1 MDSDDIIARA
11 EELLKRHSDSSQL
24 MKRARGRSLRNARTK
39 LGRIILFL
47 GLVAVG
53 AFLFGLVIAPL
64 GVTGVLTAGLLA
76 IAGTLIL
83 SIFPRDGW
91 ASASALPTTDL
102 ALLPL
107 RTEEWLVDQRKA
119 LPPPAQRL
127 VDGIGTRLE
136 VLSNQLRSLDEKEP
150 AAAEIRRLVAHDLP
164 ELVNGY
170 SRVPTEMRKKGL
182 NGISPDR
189 QLIDGLS
196 VVESELKRMSEQL
209 ATGDLN
215 KLATQ
220 GRYLELKYQ
229 DGVS

>member
-39 LGRIILFL
+39 LGRIILL
-47 GLVAVG
+47 LALVAVG
-53 AFLFGLVIAPL
+53 AFLFGLAIAPL

-76 IAGTLIL
+76 VGGTLIL

-91 ASASALPTTDL
+91 ASASELPTTDL

-164 ELVNGY
+164 ELINGY
-170 SRVPTEMRKKGL
+170 GRVPANLRKEGL

-189 QLIDGLS
+189 QLIDGLG
-196 VVESELKRMSEQL
+196 VVDTELQRMSEQL

>member
-39 LGRIILFL
+39 LGRIILL
-47 GLVAVG
+47 LALVAVG
-53 AFLFGLVIAPL
+53 AFLFGLAIAPL

-76 IAGTLIL
+76 VGGTLIL

-91 ASASALPTTDL
+91 ASASELPTTDL

-136 VLSNQLRSLDEKEP
+136 VLSNQLRSLEEKEP

-164 ELVNGY
+164 ELINGY
-170 SRVPTEMRKKGL
+170 GRVPANLRKEGL

-189 QLIDGLS
+189 QLIDGLG
-196 VVESELKRMSEQL
+196 VVDTELQRMSEQL

>member
-39 LGRIILFL
+39 MGRIILFL
-47 GLVAVG
+47 ALVAIG
-53 AFLFGLVIAPL
+53 AVLFGLAIAPL
-64 GVTGVLTAGLLA
+64 GVTGVLATAVIG

-91 ASASALPTTDL
+91 SSASELPTTDL

-170 SRVPTEMRKKGL
+170 GRVPSNLRKEGL

-189 QLIDGLS
+189 QLLDGLG

-209 ATGDLN
+209 AAGDLN

-229 DGVS
+229 DGVG

>member
-11 EELLKRHSDSSQL
+11 EELLMRHSDSSQL

-39 LGRIILFL
+39 LGRITLFL
-47 GLVAVG
+47 ALVAIG
-53 AFLFGLVIAPL
+53 AVLFGLVVAPL
-64 GVTGVLTAGLLA
+64 GVTGVLSAGLLA
-76 IAGTLIL
+76 IAGTLTL

-91 ASASALPTTDL
+91 SSASDLPATNL

-136 VLSNQLRSLDEKEP
+136 VLSDQLRSLDEKEP

-164 ELVNGY
+164 ELINGY
-170 SRVPTEMRKKGL
+170 GRVPANLRKDGL

-189 QLIDGLS
+189 QLIDGLG
-196 VVESELKRMSEQL
+196 VVDTELQRMSEQL

>member
-39 LGRIILFL
+39 MGRIILFL
-47 GLVAVG
+47 ALVAIG
-53 AFLFGLVIAPL
+53 AVLFGLAIAPL
-64 GVTGVLTAGLLA
+64 GVTGVLATAVIG
-76 IAGTLIL
+76 IAGTLLL

-91 ASASALPTTDL
+91 SSASELPTTDL

-170 SRVPTEMRKKGL
+170 GRVPSNLRKEGL

-189 QLIDGLS
+189 QLLDGLG

-209 ATGDLN
+209 AAGDLN

-229 DGVS
+229 DGVG

>member
-24 MKRARGRSLRNARTK
+24 MKRARGRTLRNARSK
-39 LGRIILFL
+39 MARILLFL
-47 GLVAVG
+47 ALVVMG
-53 AFLFGLVIAPL
+53 AFLFGLAVAPL
-64 GVTGVLTAGLLA
+64 GITGILSAAVIGV
-76 IAGTLIL
+76 AGTLIL
-83 SIFPRDGW
+83 SLFPRDGW
-91 ASASALPTTDL
+91 ASSAELPTTEL

-127 VDGIGTRLE
+127 IDGIGTRLE
-136 VLSNQLRSLDEKEP
+136 VLSDQLRTLNEKEP

-170 SRVPTEMRKKGL
+170 ARVPTELRKTGL

-189 QLIDGLS
+189 QLVDGLG

>member
-1 MDSDDIIARA
+1 M
-11 EELLKRHSDSSQL
+11 
-24 MKRARGRSLRNARTK
+24 
-39 LGRIILFL
+39 GRIILFL
-47 GLVAVG
+47 ALVTIGAV
-53 AFLFGLVIAPL
+53 LFGLAIAPL
-64 GVTGVLTAGLLA
+64 GVTGVLATAVIG
-76 IAGTLIL
+76 IAGTLLL

-91 ASASALPTTDL
+91 SSASELPTTDL

-170 SRVPTEMRKKGL
+170 GRVPSTLRKEGL

-189 QLIDGLS
+189 QLLDGLG

-209 ATGDLN
+209 AAGDLN

-229 DGVS
+229 DGVG